1 MSNVSTQIRRD
12 WYYFIRGIARLA
24 ASEKDNPATT
34 NRQLKMQKYAVNQ
47 QLIETLLAWVNSGEI
62 AIPEIQRPFVWD
74 SSKVRDLMDSLYQ
87 GYPIGYVIAW
97 RNPNVRLKDGSLSEG
112 KKILIDG
119 QQRVTALTAAI
130 LGQYVVNKTYERV
143 KIKIAFHPID
153 ERFEVQNPAILK
165 DKTWLP
171 DISQAINGDLFEI
184 ADQYF
189 ELNPDVDKR
198 QVRNAFSNLMNIP
211 KKQIGII
218 ELAADLD
225 IETVTEIFI
234 RINSKGVVLS
244 QADFAMSKIASNTEY
259 NGNELR
265 KSIDYFCHLAI
276 APEFYKHIVDNDKE
290 FASTEFFR
298 KMQWLKT
305 ENEDLYDPDYNDLIR
320 VAFTTQFN
328 RGRLSDLVSLL
339 SGRNFETRTYEDAI
353 AEQSFATLKT
363 GVNNFINETN
373 FKRFLMI
380 IKSAGFISPKLIRSQ
395 NAINFAYIV
404 YLKLKDLGVNSVS
417 IESYVRRWLVYSIL
431 TGRYSGSPESV
442 FDYDIKQISQK
453 PFDEYLKEK
462 EEGELSDAFWNS
474 SLPQSLDTSVAS
486 SPYFHVFLA
495 SQVKSNDRGFLSKDV
510 LVGDLI
516 SLRGDIHH
524 LFPKDYLKKNG
535 LDSSKYNQIANYVYM
550 QSEIN
555 IKVGNKPPKDYFE
568 VITNQIQEN
577 DKQLSGLSTQQ
588 ELLEN
593 LKMNAVPSEI
603 IQMSIDDYNDFL
615 TARRKLMAT
624 KIKEYYHSL

>member
-1 MSNVSTQIRRD
+1 
-12 WYYFIRGIARLA
+12 
-24 ASEKDNPATT
+24 
-34 NRQLKMQKYAVNQ
+34 MQKYAVNQ
-47 QLIETLLAWVNSGEI
+47 QLIETLLAWVKSGEI

-153 ERFEVQNPAILK
+153 ERFEVQNPAIIK

-171 DISQAINGDLFEI
+171 DISHAINGDLFEI
-184 ADQYF
+184 ADKYF
-189 ELNPDVDKR
+189 ELNPDVDKK

-244 QADFAMSKIASNTEY
+244 QADFAMSKIASNTDY

-265 KSIDYFCHLAI
+265 KAIDYFCHLCI
-276 APEFYKHIVDNDKE
+276 APEFYKNIVDNDKE
-290 FASTEFFR
+290 FATTDFFQ

-339 SGRNFETRTYEDAI
+339 SGRNFETRTYEDTI
-353 AEQSFATLKT
+353 AEASFANLKT

-404 YLKLKDLGVNSVS
+404 YLKLKELGVNSVDF
-417 IESYVRRWLVYSIL
+417 ESYVRRWLVFSIL
-431 TGRYSGSPESV
+431 TGRYSGSPESA
-442 FDYDIKQISQK
+442 FDFDIKQISQK
-453 PFDEYLKEK
+453 PFDAYLKEK
-462 EEGELSDAFWNS
+462 EEGELSDAFWNA

-495 SQVKSNDRGFLSKDV
+495 SQVKANDRGFLSKDV

-535 LDSSKYNQIANYVYM
+535 LDRSKYNQIANYVYM

-568 VITNQIQEN
+568 TVKSQMLNGNQQV
-577 DKQLSGLSTQQ
+577 SGLSNEQQ
-588 ELLEN
+588 LLDN
-593 LKMNAVPSEI
+593 LKMNCVPTEI
-603 IQMSIDDYNDFL
+603 QQMSIDDYNEFL
-615 TARRKLMAT
+615 TLRRKLMAT

>member
-1 MSNVSTQIRRD
+1 
-12 WYYFIRGIARLA
+12 
-24 ASEKDNPATT
+24 
-34 NRQLKMQKYAVNQ
+34 MQKYAVNQ

-87 GYPIGYVIAW
+87 GYPVGYVIAW

-130 LGQYVVNKTYERV
+130 LGQYVINKTYERV

-189 ELNPDVDKR
+189 ELNPDVDKK

-265 KSIDYFCHLAI
+265 KAIDYFCHLAI
-276 APEFYKHIVDNDKE
+276 APDFYKHIVDNDKE
-290 FASTEFFR
+290 FAKTDFFQ

-339 SGRNFETRTYEDAI
+339 SGRNFETRTYEDSI

-363 GVNNFINETN
+363 GVSNFINETN

-404 YLKLKDLGVNSVS
+404 YLKLKELGVNSVA

-431 TGRYSGSPESV
+431 TGRYSGSPESA
-442 FDYDIKQISQK
+442 FDFDIKQISNK
-453 PFDEYLKEK
+453 AFDEILKER
-462 EEGELSDAFWNS
+462 EEAELSDAYWNA

-495 SQVKSNDRGFLSKDV
+495 SQVKANDRGFLSKDV

-535 LDSSKYNQIANYVYM
+535 LDRSKYNQIANYVYM

-568 VITNQIQEN
+568 VITTQMQDNN
-577 DKQLSGLSTQQ
+577 KQVSGLSTHQ
-588 ELLEN
+588 ELLDN
-593 LKMNAVPSEI
+593 LRMNAVPIEI
-603 IQMSIDDYNDFL
+603 MEMSIDDYNDFL
-615 TARRKLMAT
+615 TSRRKLMAT
-624 KIKEYYHSL
+624 KIKEYYHTL

>member
-1 MSNVSTQIRRD
+1 
-12 WYYFIRGIARLA
+12 
-24 ASEKDNPATT
+24 
-34 NRQLKMQKYAVNQ
+34 MQKYSVNQ
-47 QLIETLLAWVNSGEI
+47 HLIETILAWVKSGEI

-87 GYPIGYVIAW
+87 GYPVGYVIAW
-97 RNPNVRLKDGSLSEG
+97 RNPNVRLRDGSLSEG
-112 KKILIDG
+112 KKVLIDG

-130 LGQYVVNKTYERV
+130 LGQYVINKTYQRV
-143 KIKIAFHPID
+143 KIKIAFNPIE

-165 DKTWLP
+165 DKTWLH
-171 DISQAINGDLFEI
+171 DISEAINGDLFEI
-184 ADQYF
+184 ADNYF
-189 ELNPDVDKR
+189 ELNPDIDKKH
-198 QVRNAFSNLMNIP
+198 VRNAFSNLINIP
-211 KKQIGII
+211 KKQIGLI
-218 ELAADLD
+218 ELSPDLD

-244 QADFAMSKIASNTEY
+244 QADFAMSKIAADTEN

-265 KSIDYFCHLAI
+265 KAIDYFCHLTI
-276 APEFYKHIVDNDKE
+276 APDFYKHIVDNDKE
-290 FASTEFFR
+290 FTKTDFFQ
-298 KMQWLKT
+298 KMQWLNT

-320 VAFTTQFN
+320 VAFTSQFN

-339 SGRNFETRTYEDAI
+339 SGRNFETRTFEAEI
-353 AEQSFATLKT
+353 AQQSFATLKE
-363 GVNNFINETN
+363 GVTNFINETN

-380 IKSAGFISPKLIRSQ
+380 VKSAGFISPKLIRSQ

-404 YLKLKDLGVNSVS
+404 YLKLKHLGENPVA

-431 TGRYSGSPESV
+431 TSRYSGSPEST
-442 FDYDIKQISQK
+442 FDFDIKQISHK
-453 PFDEYLKEK
+453 SFDEILRER
-462 EEGELSDAFWNS
+462 EAAELSDAFWNA

-495 SQVKSNDRGFLSKDV
+495 SQVKANDKGFLSKDV
-510 LVGDLI
+510 LISDLI

-535 LDSSKYNQIANYVYM
+535 LDRSRYNQIANYVYM

-568 VITNQIQEN
+568 LIRQQMIEN
-577 DKQLSGLSTQQ
+577 NKQVSGISTEQ
-588 ELLEN
+588 ELWNN
-593 LKMNAVPSEI
+593 LKMNCVPTELME
-603 IQMSIDDYNDFL
+603 MSINDYQDFL
-615 TARRKLMAT
+615 TLRRKLMAT
-624 KIKEYYHSL
+624 KMKGYYYGL